1 MRWSWIDFA
10 RGFIHIPSEATK
22 TAKPRSIPM
31 NQVVRELLTDLRG
44 ARGKSEFVFASPKT
58 GGLLTDIKHGFVAA
72 CDDAKVID
80 FRFHDLRHT
89 AATRLADAGADPFVI
104 AEILG
109 HSDLRMTKRYTHAT
123 DQRKRQALEQL
134 ARYDKRAEKFS
145 SSQENCHKIVTMK
158 ERKVG

>member
-1 MRWSWIDFA
+1 MHE
-10 RGFIHIPSEATK
+10 G
-22 TAKPRSIPM
+22 
-31 NQVVRELLTDLRG
+31 VVG
-44 ARGKSEFVFASPKT
+44 A
-58 GGLLTDIKHGFVAA
+58 
-72 CDDAKVID
+72 
-80 FRFHDLRHT
+80 
-89 AATRLADAGADPFVI
+89 I

-134 ARYDKRAEKFS
+134 ARYDKRAENIS